1 MNYEKSF
8 KKYIKNCIDSKVL
21 DSQEEVLATCM
32 LYRFD
37 RKKQDLAETNT
48 PILLTKNYLF
58 YGGRR
63 LDLSE
68 SKLNFKSRGNSFH
81 KHWTYGAQELVE
93 LIVYEEDIYNFGIE
107 NYQLLNNSV
116 EPNKA
121 TSIQIGL
128 ENFMFEILKELHI
141 SE

>member
-21 DSQEEVLATCM
+21 DSQDKILATCM

-37 RKKQDLAETNT
+37 RNKQDLAETNI
-48 PILLTKNYLF
+48 PILLTNNYLF

-63 LDLSE
+63 VDLGE

-81 KHWTYGAQELVE
+81 NHWTYGAQELVE
-93 LIVYEEDIYNFGIE
+93 LIVYEEDIYYFGWEGSEI
-107 NYQLLNNSV
+107 LNNSV

-121 TSIQIGL
+121 NLIQIGF
-128 ENFMFEILKELHI
+128 ENFIFEILKELHI